1 MLKLIVGLFG
11 LLEALYPARVIS
23 TLTELSYDYEGEPP
37 TAKPWIVT
45 AARIEGF
52 ILLGV
57 AIRAAIKAD
66 CAAKGEASSSTNADE
81 AVETSTT
88 GVDRI

>member
-1 MLKLIVGLFG
+1 MLKLLVGLFG
-11 LLEALYPARVIS
+11 LLEALYPDRVIS

-37 TAKPWIVT
+37 TAKPWVVT
-45 AARIEGF
+45 AARIEGL

-66 CAAKGEASSSTNADE
+66 GAKGGKSTDTDAE
-81 AVETSTT
+81 AVDEIS
-88 GVDRI
+88 GSVDRI

>member
-1 MLKLIVGLFG
+1 MLKLFVGLFG
-11 LLEALYPARVIS
+11 LLEALYPDRVIS
-23 TLTELSYDYEGEPP
+23 TLTELSYDYEGEAP

-52 ILLGV
+52 MLLGV

-66 CAAKGEASSSTNADE
+66 CAAKGEASTEADTE
-81 AVETSTT
+81 EVDEMS
-88 GVDRI
+88 GSVDRI

>member
-1 MLKLIVGLFG
+1 MLKLLVGLFG
-11 LLEALYPARVIS
+11 LLEALYPDRVIS
-23 TLTELSYDYEGEPP
+23 TLTELSYEYEGEAP

-45 AARIEGF
+45 AARIEAL

-66 CAAKGEASSSTNADE
+66 CAAKSEASTDTDAEEPDE
-81 AVETSTT
+81 MS
-88 GVDRI
+88 GSVDRI